1 MFRASIEEF
10 LEAREE
16 ELAGQVQ
23 LVFFSPPFPLN
34 RKKMYG
40 NLAGDEYLSWLGELA
55 PRLTRLLKPE
65 GSLVVELGNAWE
77 PGRPVMSLLP
87 LQALMRIAESG
98 GSNVCQQFVCH
109 NPARL
114 PSPGPWVTIQRIRV
128 KDSYTHVWWMSP
140 TDRPRATN
148 SRVLRKYSK
157 AMEDLHQRGSYND
170 GKRPSEFEIS

>member
-34 RKKMYG
+34 RKKSTG
-40 NLAGDEYLSWLGELA
+40 TWQATS
-55 PRLTRLLKPE
+55 TSV
-65 GSLVVELGNAWE
+65 GSVNS
-77 PGRPVMSLLP
+77 RP

-114 PSPGPWVTIQRIRV
+114 PSPAPWVTIQRIRV

-140 TDRPRATN
+140 TGRPRATN

-157 AMEDLHQRGSYND
+157 AMEDLHQRGSYN
-170 GKRPSEFEIS
+170 KFLVIVFEIDDREIFTIFRTGTHAHKILRSWLALQKD